1 MGMPSKIRVYNPQ
14 EKKLDPRTIS
24 GYFIGYAKRS
34 KAYRFYC
41 PSYHTKIVES
51 RNAKF
56 LENDSISGR
65 DRTHDSILEKDH
77 YGSQPSTS
85 DGQVIVILN
94 PSLV

>member
-1 MGMPSKIRVYNPQ
+1 M
-14 EKKLDPRTIS
+14 DPKTTS
-24 GYFIGYAKRS
+24 GYFIGYVERS
-34 KAYRFYC
+34 KSYMFYC

-77 YGSQPSTS
+77 YDSQLFTS
-85 DGQVIVILN
+85 NGQVIVILN
-94 PSLV
+94 PPLVQ